1 MKIIIAEEKN
11 MAKMKKC
18 ACCLRRIFGWL
29 LIVLGG
35 ISGVSSAVCALI
47 ALFGGMELDS
57 FGERLSFFATALM
70 MTAAFFTI
78 LWLGI
83 RLKNSGRGEK
93 TAPPVKRKSSP
104 ANQKETQQATDEQRL
119 QREKE
124 EILQEKRTAYA
135 GKITVQDALNT
146 FSEEEQQRFENRLY
160 QYTQDTGRA
169 GLSPEIA
176 AANRGLVFVDGLP
189 VAKEVAARLDEMR
202 NCAAVLLTLETGWG
216 GRAEHGEQ
224 KLTLTHQDDIYCL
237 NLTSREW
244 NDAGGCS
251 TLQENSTKCVGELK
265 AAERHRWTVSGF
277 LFHAKTLRGLP
288 VWAAK
293 KLAQEKV
300 FTELFT
306 PPYGNCEEEVGQV
319 YWSNWRDPMEYRCI
333 WFEKQDGMW
342 HAHSDVRMGGIRIK
356 KDTPLPD
363 ATDKNIARCL
373 ELDSMIYLYHPD
385 IENWI
390 RRDRGGEV
398 TLYHQVEEKGSTD
411 EHHIIYT
418 IDPRNGALYYY
429 EGFPWDRA
437 APEDAHPATYA
448 ELAQTDSRYTGMTI
462 QNWEKYLPK
471 KVNSD
476 QNGRQ
481 CQRLSKSM
489 DLPKKMADNLGEI
502 TVQDALNTLKEFVP
516 IFIPNLAGYQMKMH
530 TDSGEEH
537 CFTLTGL
544 KAYYP
549 NMSSMCGYG
558 SDEWCFH
565 CKYNG
570 ENYILR
576 FCDDAGYGTIWD
588 CALINKENAEQL
600 EKLSVVEWLTLVIK
614 SETRIFHLHP
624 DTIDAAKNIVQAT
637 SSRCGPISDN
647 GFYGR

>member
-1 MKIIIAEEKN
+1 MEFR
-11 MAKMKKC
+11 KKC
-18 ACCLRRIFGWL
+18 THVLRSIFGWF

-35 ISGVSSAVCALI
+35 ISGVSSAFCALA

-57 FGERLSFFATALM
+57 FGERMRFFATDLM

-78 LWLGI
+78 LWLGL

-104 ANQKETQQATDEQRL
+104 ANQKETQQSTDERRL

-124 EILQEKRTAYA
+124 EILRAKRTAYA

-146 FSEEEQQRFENRLY
+146 FPAEEQQRFENRLY

-176 AANRGLVFVDGLP
+176 ATNRGFVFVDGRP
-189 VAKEVAARLDEMR
+189 VPKEVAQRLNEMR

-224 KLTLTHQDDIYCL
+224 KLTLMHQDDIYCL

-265 AAERHRWTVSGF
+265 ATECHRWTVSGF
-277 LFHAKTLRGLP
+277 LFHAETLRGLP
-288 VWAAK
+288 VWAAE

-306 PPYGNCEEEVGQV
+306 PPYGNCEEAGQV
-319 YWSNWRDPMEYRCI
+319 YWSNWRDPMEYSFI

-390 RRDRGGEV
+390 RRDRCGEV
-398 TLYHQVEEKGSTD
+398 TLYHQIEEKGSTD

-437 APEDAHPATYA
+437 APEEAHPATYA

-462 QNWEKYLPK
+462 QTWEKYLPEK
-471 KVNSD
+471 K
-476 QNGRQ
+476 
-481 CQRLSKSM
+481 
-489 DLPKKMADNLGEI
+489 
-502 TVQDALNTLKEFVP
+502 FVP

-530 TDSGEEH
+530 TDSGEEY

-549 NMSSMCGYG
+549 NMGSRCGYG

-576 FCDDAGYGTIWD
+576 FCDDAGYGTMWD

-600 EKLSVVEWLTLVIK
+600 EKLSVVEWLTLVVK
-614 SETRIFHLHP
+614 SETKIFHLHP

-647 GFYGR
+647 GFYGQ